1 MVDQSFGTSDILLRD
16 EITSTLK
23 ILFER
28 TKQKRART
36 IPKKRRANVHVCLH
50 GLPRRALSL
59 KAFHFQ
65 MVKGYFLDWKCK
77 HITEW

>member
-36 IPKKRRANVHVCLH
+36 IPKKTVEQTFMFVYMVYQEERSH
-50 GLPRRALSL
+50 L
-59 KAFHFQ
+59 KLFIF
-65 MVKGYFLDWKCK
+65 KW
-77 HITEW
+77 